1 MVLGYAYGFGSAPG
15 DELVCLVGA
24 PDQLTAPADVSPV
37 TPTVAR
43 SVVVL
48 DADGEVLGRR
58 DLDAADGWA
67 VPGPDGSL
75 VRALRVGEV
84 PAGHGTELE
93 EDPRSGEPEDVPPGR
108 DVVVVLEDALT
119 GEERWRHELPFT
131 DGLGWNCIGWVD
143 DGDGGSRMLADV
155 ERLWTA
161 VVDDLVQV
169 DGCGVSAWFGPGGAR
184 LDDPE
189 LPADGVLRLP
199 DGALYRD
206 ASGQMSWGY
215 SSAFPT
221 EERSVVLAPDGS
233 VRWETPGPLLL
244 PRASDGRELGL
255 RLVRADGGLAAYG
268 ADGAERW
275 SGSGTGAP
283 EEVLAVAGG
292 VVVTATAGELTALD
306 VSTGSERW
314 TLGSAGLRDPDV
326 TDDAG
331 AYSFANTF
339 TDGEH
344 LIVATQDWSGRDQ
357 QLVAVDLTDG
367 DVVWRTDL
375 AANAWP
381 LAVQGALLVVE
392 DASVS
397 RLG

>member
-1 MVLGYAYGFGSAPG
+1 
-15 DELVCLVGA
+15 
-24 PDQLTAPADVSPV
+24 
-37 TPTVAR
+37 
-43 SVVVL
+43 
-48 DADGEVLGRR
+48 
-58 DLDAADGWA
+58 
-67 VPGPDGSL
+67 
-75 VRALRVGEV
+75 
-84 PAGHGTELE
+84 
-93 EDPRSGEPEDVPPGR
+93 
-108 DVVVVLEDALT
+108 
-119 GEERWRHELPFT
+119 
-131 DGLGWNCIGWVD
+131 
-143 DGDGGSRMLADV
+143 
-155 ERLWTA
+155 
-161 VVDDLVQV
+161 
-169 DGCGVSAWFGPGGAR
+169 
-184 LDDPE
+184 
-189 LPADGVLRLP
+189 
-199 DGALYRD
+199 
-206 ASGQMSWGY
+206 MSWGY